1 MNLTEMQRM
10 AMAVLDAKRSPT
22 MNADACPN
30 ETTKRPAGCLCTWE
44 EGDSACPAHPTC
56 PACGCVTCECP
67 VFTAPS
73 LPASPSAASLP
84 VSTVT
89 ARRIAA
95 NRAELFAGALRRLAG
110 TLAHAAARPLTE
122 RERGIL
128 EADRVEAVGAGERLR
143 TWIAEQSVPA
153 GEWEVPHGEASDHLL
168 HLYRSPLKAPALA
181 IRQWADRWDA
191 YAIAIDP

>member
-1 MNLTEMQRM
+1 M
-10 AMAVLDAKRSPT
+10 S
-22 MNADACPN
+22 ADPVPA
-30 ETTKRPAGCLCTWE
+30 ETTMPQRCSVMVHHHAPENPRCDCEMARGGASPA
-44 EGDSACPAHPTC
+44 
-56 PACGCVTCECP
+56 
-67 VFTAPS
+67 APS
-73 LPASPSAASLP
+73 LPASPSPASLP
-84 VSTVT
+84 VSTVA

-143 TWIAEQSVPA
+143 TWLAEQSVPV
-153 GEWEVPHGEASDHLL
+153 GEWEVPHGEASAHLL

-181 IRQWADRWDA
+181 LRQWADQWDA